1 MTAAGALD
9 LRALLI
15 SQYDQQQ
22 KQADA
27 AIAAQLKEK
36 EKLLPGH
43 KFRPTKP
50 LRPTADAVEISWFDR
65 VTGSAEL
72 LRQPLYRLTVY
83 RKTK

>member
-1 MTAAGALD
+1 MTAAGALN

-27 AIAAQLKEK
+27 AMATQLKEK

-50 LRPTADAVEISWFDR
+50 LNRHSSYTGRDLYLSTRRTNAV
-65 VTGSAEL
+65 
-72 LRQPLYRLTVY
+72 PPNPYR
-83 RKTK
+83 